1 MTRILVVDDE
11 LDIAEA
17 VRAVLEAEGYQVEI
31 AADGSQCLQ
40 MLRRQKPD
48 LLLLDVMMP
57 VIDGFGVLDE
67 MRSENLRVPVVM
79 MSAIRPDGRLAEYGV
94 EVFLKKP
101 FQLETLLEAVDSALG
116 SDRSNQ

>member
-17 VRAVLEAEGYQVEI
+17 VRAVLEAEGYKVEI
-31 AADGSQCLQ
+31 AADGSQCLR
-40 MLRRQKPD
+40 MLREQKPD

-67 MRSENLRVPVVM
+67 MKSQSLQIPVVM
-79 MSAIRPDGRLAEYGV
+79 MSAIRPEGRLATY
-94 EVFLKKP
+94 EVQAFLKKP
-101 FQLETLLEAVDSALG
+101 FQLETLLEAVAGALG
-116 SDRSNQ
+116 R